1 MPSQRSA
8 EGECTVIDRLRRMI
22 RGPDPVEDLISAYLD
37 ATSDAELE
45 GVEQR
50 LRAAGVDVDE
60 LRTVRE
66 TSQLLRS
73 IGTVEAPRSFAI
85 TSETLANQGYS
96 EAETDKILNPRA
108 SRGGLRLR
116 NAAVYVPLAI
126 AAVALAGVALL
137 TIGDLSEYVTDRF
150 ESDEAVLLGTPGE
163 PEVLEEAAAFAD
175 AASEVVEV
183 EKEVIVTVVVEKAV
197 EVAGETVIQ
206 TVEVEKIVE
215 VERVVEREVV
225 VEKKVPVTVVVE
237 KEVVVEREVVV
248 EMEVEKIVEVEK
260 EVEVVKEVEVL
271 PTPAPAPAAMA
282 AEAMMTDDFVDEE
295 ETPTPI
301 PEEVPCAI
309 APTATPTPTGSPT
322 ASTTPEPT
330 ATMSPI
336 PTCTPTPTPSPT
348 PTLTPTP

>member
-1 MPSQRSA
+1 
-8 EGECTVIDRLRRMI
+8 MI

-37 ATSDAELE
+37 ATSDTQLG

-66 TSQLLRS
+66 TSRMLRS
-73 IGTVEAPRSFAI
+73 IGTVEAPRSFAL
-85 TSETLANQGYS
+85 TPETLANQGYS
-96 EAETDKILNPRA
+96 EAEADKILNPRA

-150 ESDEAVLLGTPGE
+150 ESDEAGLPGTPSE
-163 PEVLEEAAAFAD
+163 PEFLQEAAAFAD
-175 AASEVVEV
+175 AAPQVVEV
-183 EKEVIVTVVVEKAV
+183 EKEVIVTVVVEKEV
-197 EVAGETVIQ
+197 QVAGETVVQ
-206 TVEVEKIVE
+206 TVEVERIVE
-215 VERVVEREVV
+215 VEKVVEREVI

-248 EMEVEKIVEVEK
+248 EVEAEKIVEVEK
-260 EVEVVKEVEVL
+260 EVEVIKEVEVL
-271 PTPAPAPAAMA
+271 PTPAPAPARAEAA

-301 PEEVPCAI
+301 AEEVPCAI

-322 ASTTPEPT
+322 AATTPEPT

-348 PTLTPTP
+348 PTATPTR